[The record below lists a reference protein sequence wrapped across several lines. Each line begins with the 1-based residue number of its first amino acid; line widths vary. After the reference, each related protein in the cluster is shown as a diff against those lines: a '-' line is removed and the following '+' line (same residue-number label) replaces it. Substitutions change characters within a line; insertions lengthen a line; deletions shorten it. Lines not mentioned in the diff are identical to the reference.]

1 MSPKSLLSE
10 HGFLTFWLAKAV
22 LSVEELSRVTSKK
35 VAPKVTP
42 PNYHMEMTTY
52 TKSTIT

>member
-35 VAPKVTP
+35 VAPKVMP